1 MAHCA
6 VYGCKNNSRK
16 TKDISYYRF
25 PKRDDIKSQWINSCS
40 RRDDKINTSS
50 ARICSIH
57 FDQDDFHMSLRHK
70 LMNYLP
76 SNVRRLKENAIPTK
90 HLYKQTRTESKSN
103 LERNLRAKKREQK
116 QVVSDLL
123 QEISGNSEEVPQQTD
138 NLSTVCVSSDRND
151 SVVLDLKKQIAQ
163 LKESNLQLILQNT
176 ELSQENNLLTNKL
189 EKTTKNLEEAMK
201 TH

>member
-1 MAHCA
+1 
-6 VYGCKNNSRK
+6 
-16 TKDISYYRF
+16 
-25 PKRDDIKSQWINSCS
+25 
-40 RRDDKINTSS
+40 
-50 ARICSIH
+50 
-57 FDQDDFHMSLRHK
+57 MSLRHR

-76 SNVRRLKENAIPTK
+76 SNARKLKENAIPRK

-123 QEISGNSEEVPQQTD
+123 HEISGNSEEVPQQTD
-138 NLSTVCVSSDRND
+138 NFSTVCVSSDPND

-163 LKESNLQLILQNT
+163 LEESNLELILRNT
-176 ELSQENNLLTNKL
+176 ELSQENNLLTTKL